1 MAKIP
6 KAAIKRLVN
15 RNSTVK
21 LTDRAAESI
30 SLILE
35 KKAKKIAAY
44 AVSEAKKKGRNT
56 ILKEDIDL
64 YRLKFGD

>member
-15 RNSTVK
+15 KSSTVK

-35 KKAKKIAAY
+35 RKAKKIASY